1 MPNEKKDATVNGKK
15 IKNDIILVSV
25 LACIIL
31 FAILGILLFRE
42 EGDTVSVT
50 VDGEIYGTYSLSKNV
65 EIEIKSELGSNLLVI
80 KDGKAY
86 IEHASCPDG
95 ICAAHRPISY
105 DGESIICLPNK
116 VVILID
122 RQDSSQPDI
131 IV

>member
-42 EGDTVSVT
+42 EGDMVSVT
-50 VDGEIYGTYSLSKNV
+50 VDGEIYGTYSLSKNA

-86 IEHASCPDG
+86 VEHASCPDG